1 MTDQR
6 VSFIET
12 ISPQAREELLAV
24 LNRTEVSISVAPEA
38 LAAGTGQIV
47 VYQLATLT
55 GRLFD
60 RVTLEGDESVPA
72 DAALPMLDGPFLEA
86 VRRACSELRPIA
98 SEPAER
104 TIRVRV
110 GSGGGADCDLFLGAT
125 AWSAFVSPSSPRPV
139 RDSACPVGPLAAGT
153 LGAAEVFKLAF
164 DAKAP
169 GALARREYSLSLLTY
184 GDGEGYEPEPAPD
197 LPLDLVL
204 YGAGSVGTGFGHAL
218 ALAPQ
223 FAGPVAIVDNGAFD
237 EKNPYKYSL
246 LDWATASAG
255 AAKAPWL
262 ARRLGDLSRGRLRTT
277 GFVGTAE
284 QYVASLDPDYR
295 IPLAVSAVDT
305 VEARFEIQDTLPA
318 RIINAGIAGTTVE
331 VSVHGFGDG
340 PCLGCLSVD
349 REQESWQATP
359 IAEAVGLDG
368 GRAHDLIRGNL
379 PMQRADIEAIRTAG
393 RLPADF
399 MTTLD
404 TFIGQPLLSL
414 WNRQVAYSDAALNV
428 NAGGPQPLVSTAF
441 VSAFAGVLLLAE
453 LYKATDPALR
463 PYAVENSYRQ
473 ALLGIPANDVF
484 RHPRDA
490 RGWCL
495 CHSGF
500 RRMVYAGKYLS
511 GHG

>member
-12 ISPQAREELLAV
+12 ISPQAREELLAA
-24 LNRTEVSISVAPEA
+24 LNRTEVSISAAPGT
-38 LAAGTGQIV
+38 LATGAGQIV
-47 VYQLATLT
+47 VYQIATLT

-60 RVTLEGDESVPA
+60 HVTLEGDESVPA

-86 VRRACSELRPIA
+86 LRRACSELRPIA

-110 GSGGGADCDLFLGAT
+110 GSGGDSGCDLFLGAT

-164 DAKAP
+164 DAKVP
-169 GALARREYSLSLLTY
+169 GALAGREYSLSLLTY
-184 GDGEGYEPEPAPD
+184 GDGIGNEPEPAPD
-197 LPLDLVL
+197 LSLDLVL
-204 YGAGSVGTGFGHAL
+204 YGAGSVGTGFAHAL

-223 FAGPVAIVDNGAFD
+223 FAGPVAVVDNGTFD

-246 LDWATASAG
+246 LDWATASRG

-262 ARRLGDLSRGRLRTT
+262 ARRLRDLSRGRLRTA

-331 VSVHGFGDG
+331 VSVHGFGDD

-349 REQESWQATP
+349 REQESWLATP
-359 IAEAVGLDG
+359 IAEAVGLDA

-379 PMQRADIEAIRTAG
+379 PMERADIEAIRTAG
-393 RLPADF
+393 RLPAEF
-399 MTTLD
+399 MATLD

-453 LYKATDPALR
+453 LYKATDPAL
-463 PYAVENSYRQ
+463 
-473 ALLGIPANDVF
+473 
-484 RHPRDA
+484 
-490 RGWCL
+490 
-495 CHSGF
+495 
-500 RRMVYAGKYLS
+500 
-511 GHG
+511 